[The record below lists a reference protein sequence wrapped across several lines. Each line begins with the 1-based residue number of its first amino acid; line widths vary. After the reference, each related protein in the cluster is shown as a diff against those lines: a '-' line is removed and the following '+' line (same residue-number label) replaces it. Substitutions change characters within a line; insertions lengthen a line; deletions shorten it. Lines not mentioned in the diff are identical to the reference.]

1 MSSIAYCLS
10 SVQPFSAFGGQTSLY
25 KDGDGSLQL
34 VQVSDK
40 DCRHLS
46 GDTICVPVLG
56 ALMLNHYV
64 CTRQRQHPVSNE
76 EAAKAARR
84 AEWHLT
90 DGGAMGAT
98 STIYPS
104 AFKLETI

>member
-1 MSSIAYCLS
+1 M
-10 SVQPFSAFGGQTSLY
+10 QP
-25 KDGDGSLQL
+25 
-34 VQVSDK
+34 VRVSDK

-90 DGGAMGAT
+90 DCGAMGT
-98 STIYPS
+98 TDTIHTL
-104 AFKLETI
+104 AFKLDTI